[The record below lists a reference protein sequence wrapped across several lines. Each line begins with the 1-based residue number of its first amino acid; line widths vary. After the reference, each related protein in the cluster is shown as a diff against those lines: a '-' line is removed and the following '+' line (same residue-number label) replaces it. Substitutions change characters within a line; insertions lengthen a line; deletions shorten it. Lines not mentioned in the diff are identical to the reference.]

1 MTPADP
7 TPADPTHDE
16 VLDLLRGAIA
26 TVLELDPMSVTR
38 ETRFVQDLAA
48 DSLAIVQIV
57 DVLEETAG
65 LSLDD
70 GVLDDLLT
78 VGDAVDHVL
87 ARR

>member
-1 MTPADP
+1 MTP
-7 TPADPTHDE
+7 DE

-57 DVLEETAG
+57 DVLEESAG

-70 GVLDDLLT
+70 GVLDDLMT